1 MRTRRLALTA
11 AAVAA
16 LAATATACGPDNSD
30 TASTAASPAATAAA
44 TNGAATAPTGAAPAG
59 ASPTKAAAAPTTP
72 STPKSSATPKSPDAP
87 SAPAA
92 DKTGYGQACGANDL
106 ALSAKSESQA
116 GGYLLITAKAK
127 PGITCTLPATHP
139 TIAFGSRGIEAANA
153 EQATGEP
160 ITLSGAKVA
169 YAGIMTKTTNT
180 NQAIQFT
187 DVIVGIGNADPNPAS
202 IAVGTTPVDKPIVT
216 NWHTVAKDAVPG
228 L

>member
-30 TASTAASPAATAAA
+30 TGSTAASPAATAAA

-72 STPKSSATPKSPDAP
+72 STPKSPDAP

-153 EQATGEP
+153 EQSTGEP

>member
-30 TASTAASPAATAAA
+30 TGSTAASPAATAAA
-44 TNGAATAPTGAAPAG
+44 TTGAAPVG

-72 STPKSSATPKSPDAP
+72 ATPKSSSTPKSPDAA
-87 SAPAA
+87 SSPAA
-92 DKTGYGQACGANDL
+92 DKSGYGQACGANDL
-106 ALSAKSESQA
+106 ALTAKAESQA

-153 EQATGEP
+153 EQSTGEP

-180 NQAIQFT
+180 NQSIQFT
-187 DVIVGIGNADPNPAS
+187 DVIVGIGNADPNPVS

>member
-30 TASTAASPAATAAA
+30 TGSTAASPAATAAA
-44 TNGAATAPTGAAPAG
+44 TNGAASAPTGAAPTG

-72 STPKSSATPKSPDAP
+72 STPKSSSTPKSPDAA
-87 SAPAA
+87 SSPAA

>member
-30 TASTAASPAATAAA
+30 TGSTAASPAATAAA
-44 TNGAATAPTGAAPAG
+44 PTGAAPASTG
-59 ASPTKAAAAPTTP
+59 ASPTKAAAAPTSP
-72 STPKSSATPKSPDAP
+72 STPKSSSTPKSPAAA
-87 SAPAA
+87 SSPAA
-92 DKTGYGQACGANDL
+92 DKSGYGQACGANDL
-106 ALSAKSESQA
+106 VLGAKAESQA

-127 PGITCTLPATHP
+127 PGITCTLPGTHP

-169 YAGIMTKTTNT
+169 YAGIMTKTTKD
-180 NQAIQFT
+180 NQPVQFT
-187 DVIVGIGNADPNPAS
+187 DVIVGIGNADPNPVS
-202 IAVGTTPVDKPIVT
+202 IPVGDTPVDKPIVT

>member
-16 LAATATACGPDNSD
+16 LAATATACGPDNSA
-30 TASTAASPAATAAA
+30 TGSTAASPAATAAA
-44 TNGAATAPTGAAPAG
+44 PTGAATAGAAPTGAV
-59 ASPTKAAAAPTTP
+59 PTKAADAPTTP
-72 STPKSSATPKSPDAP
+72 SAPKSSSTPKSPGAP

-92 DKTGYGQACGANDL
+92 DKSGYGQACGANDL
-106 ALSAKSESQA
+106 ALSAKAESQA

-127 PGITCTLPATHP
+127 PGITCTLPGTHP

-153 EQATGEP
+153 EQSTGEP

-187 DVIVGIGNADPNPAS
+187 DVIVGIGNADPDPAS